1 MLHVLAFITAKP
13 GQRAALLAAF
23 NENVPHVRA
32 EAGCISYGAA
42 TDAAGFGA
50 FQAQLGPDTF
60 VVVEQWESPEALTAH
75 IAAPHMKDYAAKTK
89 ELVANRAVNV
99 LTPA

>member
-1 MLHVLAFITAKP
+1 MLSAS
-13 GQRAALLAAF
+13 

-42 TDAAGFGA
+42 IDASGFSA
-50 FQAQLGPDTF
+50 FQAPVGPDTF
-60 VVVEQWESPEALTAH
+60 VVVEQWVSAEALTAH
-75 IAAPHMKDYAAKTK
+75 ISAPHMKEYAAKTK
-89 ELVANRAVNV
+89 DLLAARAINV